1 MFSCQWIIVDPTAA
15 TGATGG
21 SGSYCHLNHAPPVV
35 DRRVRKRTRDKIT
48 ARLQTL
54 LRPPEDLEPWPLFLV
69 FGWLVVVIIMINANK
84 IIEYHNDN
92 DHNSYDLYVD
102 NDIMV
107 YDIILYTYK
116 YISKNVGKQSSE

>member
-1 MFSCQWIIVDPTAA
+1 
-15 TGATGG
+15 
-21 SGSYCHLNHAPPVV
+21 
-35 DRRVRKRTRDKIT
+35 
-48 ARLQTL
+48 
-54 LRPPEDLEPWPLFLV
+54 LV

-107 YDIILYTYK
+107 YDIILYKYK
-116 YISKNVGKQSSE
+116 YISKKVGKQSSE